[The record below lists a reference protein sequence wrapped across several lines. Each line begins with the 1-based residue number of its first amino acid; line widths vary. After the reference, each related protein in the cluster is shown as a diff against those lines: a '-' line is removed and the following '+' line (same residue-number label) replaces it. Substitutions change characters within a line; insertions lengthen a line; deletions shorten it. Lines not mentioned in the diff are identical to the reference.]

1 MISIKSNHALV
12 NITRLVFF
20 ACSLIHN
27 KSWGKGEAA
36 TFKKGLKRHRNVSN
50 YFSLAQANTPQHKIF
65 CHSRISL
72 SLEHVLKQVKK

>member
-27 KSWGKGEAA
+27 KSWGKREAA
-36 TFKKGLKRHRNVSN
+36 TFKKGLKRHRNVSGK
-50 YFSLAQANTPQHKIF
+50 YTATQDI
-65 CHSRISL
+65 L
-72 SLEHVLKQVKK
+72 SLKNLSKFRARTKAGEKINLF